1 MGKQYIRGK
10 DMKSIKVFQ
19 RGELYCV
26 YNVLT
31 MKKRYLTGQQYSA
44 YDISDAEF
52 DPSTLKPPAP
62 ELKVYQAVITTECNL
77 RCKYC
82 SLFQNELGQNTL
94 RMTIETAKAM
104 VDRYR
109 SLIGEGLFII
119 TGGEPLL
126 NREVLEYL
134 ILHVN
139 GTKVLFT
146 NGTLLD
152 KYILKTLND
161 NQVNIVFSLDGSEQ
175 IHNEMRTYPNGRGTY
190 DQVVDA
196 IKLTH
201 ANNIN
206 FGISLVAREHNI
218 DHLEREIEYIFEEFN
233 PSSLGINLPHYTEFS
248 PFNIDPDMYAD
259 KLIDVFNISKKYKI
273 YVDQINRRLAP
284 LIEEKFRFR
293 DCSAMGEKIVE
304 FPDGTFSNCVNCKPV
319 DKLPDKNVWAQRLPI
334 FLPQCRD
341 CWAIGI
347 CGGGCSFD
355 GINLYGDGKIDE
367 RNCIITKRLLEFILW
382 EFYDELK
389 QEEPDPAELKK
400 RYSHLLQRRGPGQ
413 LSISIG
419 HDID

>member
-1 MGKQYIRGK
+1 
-10 DMKSIKVFQ
+10 MKSIKVFQ
-19 RGELYCV
+19 RDGIYCI
-26 YNVLT
+26 YNTLT
-31 MKKRYLTGQQYSA
+31 MKKRYLTGEQYSA
-44 YDISDAEF
+44 NDISDAEF
-52 DPSTLKPPAP
+52 DPSTLEAPAP
-62 ELKVYQAVITTECNL
+62 KLKVYQAVITTECNL

-82 SLFQNELGQNTL
+82 SLFQNELGKNIL
-94 RMTIETAKAM
+94 RMATETAKDL
-104 VDRYR
+104 VHRYK
-109 SLIGEGLFII
+109 SLVGKGLFIL

-126 NREVLEYL
+126 NMEVLEYL
-134 ILHVN
+134 ISHIN

-146 NGTLLD
+146 NGTLLT
-152 KYILKTLND
+152 KEILKTLND

-175 IHNEMRTYPNGRGTY
+175 VHNKMRIHQNGQGTY
-190 DQVVDA
+190 DQVIDA
-196 IKLTH
+196 IKLTRT
-201 ANNIN
+201 NNIN

-218 DHLEREIEYIFEEFN
+218 DHLEREIEYIFEKFS
-233 PSSLGINLPHYTEFS
+233 PASLGINLPHYTEFS
-248 PFNIDPDMYAD
+248 PFTIDPDMYAD

-273 YVDQINRRLAP
+273 YVDQLNRRLAP

-319 DKLPDKNVWAQRLPI
+319 DNLPDKNIWAQRLPI
-334 FLPQCRD
+334 YLPQCQN
-341 CWAIGI
+341 CWAIGV

-389 QEEPDPAELKK
+389 QKEPDPAELKK
-400 RYSHLLQRRGPGQ
+400 RYSHMLQRQGQ
-413 LSISIG
+413 LNISIG